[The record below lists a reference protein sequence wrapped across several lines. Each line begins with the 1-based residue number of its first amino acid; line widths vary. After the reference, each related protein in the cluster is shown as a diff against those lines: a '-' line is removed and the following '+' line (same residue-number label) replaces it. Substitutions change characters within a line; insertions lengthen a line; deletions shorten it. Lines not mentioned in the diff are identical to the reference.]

1 MKLGRNSRVLVE
13 PLAKPSLN
21 FHTEGAG
28 YCSEVMP
35 VPYSLARQISHVDK
49 SVIEGGKDVADTK
62 HILSFSNLWSQAD
75 DLLFLLLLALT
86 RCHF

>member
-1 MKLGRNSRVLVE
+1 MDE
-13 PLAKPSLN
+13 
-21 FHTEGAG
+21 
-28 YCSEVMP
+28 
-35 VPYSLARQISHVDK
+35 

-86 RCHF
+86 RCHV